1 MIMNLVFL
9 KSYQMSKGSPDILTQ
24 SSSQVGP
31 SSSVYTLSFLISM
44 TKAHIPNAHYSS
56 LYV

>member
-1 MIMNLVFL
+1 MNLVFL